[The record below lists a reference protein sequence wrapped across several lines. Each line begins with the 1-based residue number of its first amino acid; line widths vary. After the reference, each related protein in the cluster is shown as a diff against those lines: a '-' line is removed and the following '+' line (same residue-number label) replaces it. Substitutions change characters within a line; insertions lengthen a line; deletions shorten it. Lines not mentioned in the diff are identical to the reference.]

1 MKTFWSIM
9 LILFAVMTV
18 VSGIMLV
25 DQIQTAA
32 DQRYCECL
40 GHQPYINTKWH
51 GRCLVN
57 VLSYENIEMV
67 ETIFI
72 AQEYCR

>member
-1 MKTFWSIM
+1 MKTFLSIM
-9 LILFAVMTV
+9 LILSAVMTV

-57 VLSYENIEMV
+57 VLSYENIDMV

>member
-1 MKTFWSIM
+1 MKTFWIVM
-9 LILFAVMTV
+9 LVLF
-18 VSGIMLV
+18 GIMFIV
-25 DQIQTAA
+25 GVTAWA
-32 DQRYCECL
+32 IELDRAEQQAYCECL

-51 GRCLVN
+51 DRCLVN
-57 VLSYENIEMV
+57 VLSYENIDMV

>member
-1 MKTFWSIM
+1 MKTFM
-9 LILFAVMTV
+9 YVLFVLFAVMLV
-18 VSGIMLV
+18 VGLVGLGIELNEARE
-25 DQIQTAA
+25 QA
-32 DQRYCECL
+32 YCECL

-57 VLSYENIEMV
+57 VLSYENIDMV